1 MVPEQPRK
9 NSDVILVS
17 KQKWIII
24 GLIITIVNPFF
35 AGVIYGIALWRDKN
49 FGKEGKWLFILSLL
63 WGSISTAL
71 LLRYYFV

>member
-1 MVPEQPRK
+1 MDPEQTK
-9 NSDVILVS
+9 KSSDVVLVS

-35 AGVIYGIALWRDKN
+35 AGVVYGVALWRDKN
-49 FGKEGKWLFILSLL
+49 FRREGKWLFVLSLL

-71 LLRYYFV
+71 LFRYY